1 MKFTDAHSGS
11 SVCTPTRERADK
23 KAAKVKGEGKGLM
36 GAPLGA
42 VTPDGPLTRGFDT
55 FFGFHH
61 ARMMRSLFEQDRVT
75 QLIEPVDMLP
85 LLAAKASAHVTERA
99 KSGLGDY
106 GDFVMETDWAVGE
119 VLAALDQAG
128 IANNT
133 LVLFTSDNGCS
144 PQAGTTRLEAQGHF
158 PSAQYRGYKSDIWD
172 GGHRVAFFARWPDKV
187 KVASQSAQLICHT
200 DLMATCAEILGVK
213 LPENAGEYSVSILP
227 ALLGTD
233 RQPLREAVAHHS
245 INGSF
250 AIRQGSWKLEL
261 CPGSGGWGKPGDAEA
276 MKQGMPGVQLYD
288 LSADF
293 AETKNVQAEHPE
305 IVARMTKVLEQK
317 IANGRSTPGVRQS
330 SDARIVLFKSNPAKA
345 PRE

>member
-1 MKFTDAHSGS
+1 MIMVFPNGGRSTMYQDSGDGRFMAETTFIRELMPHIDATYRTIADRKARCIEGFSVGGRGSTHLAMKY
-11 SVCTPTRERADK
+11 PE
-23 KAAKVKGEGKGLM
+23 L
-36 GAPLGA
+36 
-42 VTPDGPLTRGFDT
+42 
-55 FFGFHH
+55 FG
-61 ARMMRSLFEQDRVT
+61 SLFNQ
-75 QLIEPVDMLP
+75 
-85 LLAAKASAHVTERA
+85 
-99 KSGLGDY
+99 SG
-106 GDFVMETDWAVGE
+106 TH
-119 VLAALDQAG
+119 
-128 IANNT
+128 
-133 LVLFTSDNGCS
+133 
-144 PQAGTTRLEAQGHF
+144 GHF

-172 GGHRVAFFARWPDKV
+172 GGYRVAFCARWPDKV

-213 LPENAGEYSVSILP
+213 LPENAGEDSVSILP

-305 IVARMTKVLEQK
+305 IVASMTRLLEQK
-317 IANGRSTPGVRQS
+317 VTNGRSTPGVRQS